1 MVGEYS
7 YVRVNNCEYSYVRD
21 ISTCHH
27 GEYSYVRVNYGEYS
41 YVILAH
47 VTMVSIV
54 M

>member
-27 GEYSYVRVNYGEYS
+27 GEYSYVRVNYGEYG
-41 YVILAH
+41 H
-47 VTMVSIV
+47 VRLTMVSIA

>member
-1 MVGEYS
+1 MVG
-7 YVRVNNCEYSYVRD
+7 EYSYVRD

-27 GEYSYVRVNYGEYS
+27 GEYSYVRVNNCEYSYVRVNYGEYS